1 MPANPAAA
9 VVPMRIGELAE
20 RSGKTI
26 RTLHFYEEL
35 GLLEPV
41 SRTKGG
47 FRLYDEQALLRIEW
61 IARLQDLGFSLPDIQ
76 TFLSDLHAQPSGPAM
91 MTELR
96 SFYAQKLSTTREQ
109 VARLRALELQLQSS
123 ILYLSTCKA
132 CAPAT
137 EKTRCHTCDD
147 TEHQGKEPPMMVAAV
162 SPQPSPHPT
171 QLESA

>member
-1 MPANPAAA
+1 MNSASPAASPA
-9 VVPMRIGELAE
+9 SAAPMRIGELAE

-35 GLLEPV
+35 GLLVPV

-47 FRLYDEQALLRIEW
+47 FRLYDEHALLRIEW

-96 SFYAQKLSTTREQ
+96 TFYAQKLSETRAQ

-123 ILYLSTCKA
+123 IHYLSACKA

-147 TEHQGKEPPMMVAAV
+147 TEHEGQEAPMMVAAV
-162 SPQPSPHPT
+162 SPPSPVQEP
-171 QLESA
+171 A